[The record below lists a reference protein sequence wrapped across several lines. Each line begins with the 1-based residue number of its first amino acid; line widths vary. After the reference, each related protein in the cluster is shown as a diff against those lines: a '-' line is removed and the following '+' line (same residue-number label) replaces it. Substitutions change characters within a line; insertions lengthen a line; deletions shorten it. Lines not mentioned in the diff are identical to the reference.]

1 MSCILLVCA
10 IDAIGAVGAIGSICG
25 RDISNIFG
33 RFKRTTFRLWVD
45 PD

>member
-10 IDAIGAVGAIGSICG
+10 IDAIGAVGPIGAIGG

-33 RFKRTTFRLWVD
+33 RFKKDDIQVLG
-45 PD
+45 